1 MNTGIYAVLTASA
14 NTGIYAV
21 LAAFLLTAFF
31 CRLLIPSLIKF
42 KFGQQVR
49 EDGPKHHISK
59 TGTPTMG
66 GISFIIGFILAGLFF
81 GSQNPEA
88 VAIVVVTF
96 FFGLIGF
103 FDDFI
108 KIRKKRS
115 LGLRAYQKILCQLLV
130 SVGFLLYWRTL
141 DGFTSE
147 VLIPFGSSF
156 DLRAFFPVLVC
167 LVFISSA
174 NGANLTDGL
183 DGLASGV
190 TVIIALFFMAAAIM
204 FDSGITPAIGAM
216 VGGLLGFLLFNSHP
230 AKVYMG
236 DTGSL
241 ALGGFV
247 AAVSLVLGMPI
258 FLLIV
263 AIIYVIE
270 SLSVLIQVAYFKMTG
285 GKRFFK
291 MAPIHHSFELSGWKE
306 TKIVALF
313 MIVTSIAVFA
323 GFLAI

>member
-1 MNTGIYAVLTASA
+1 M

-21 LAAFLLTAFF
+21 LAAFVITAVT
-31 CRLLIPSLIKF
+31 CKLLIPALVKL
-42 KFGQQVR
+42 KAGQQVR
-49 EDGPKHHISK
+49 KDGPAHHLKK

-66 GISFIIGFILAGLFF
+66 GFSFIIGLVLAGLFF
-81 GSQNPEA
+81 GSESREV
-88 VAIVVVTF
+88 VAVVVATVS
-96 FFGLIGF
+96 FGLIGF
-103 FDDFI
+103 YDDMI
-108 KIRKKRS
+108 KIRKTRS
-115 LGLRAYQKILCQLLV
+115 LGLRAYQKILLQLLV
-130 SVGFLLYWRTL
+130 SAGFILYWRTL
-141 DGFTSE
+141 ESYTSE
-147 VLIPFGSSF
+147 VLIPFGSSI
-156 DLRAFFPVLVC
+156 DLGAFFPVLVC

-190 TVIIALFFMAAAIM
+190 TVVIALFFMAAAIM
-204 FDSGITPAIGAM
+204 LGSHITPAIGAM

-247 AAVSLVLGMPI
+247 AAVSLFLGMPI
-258 FLLIV
+258 FLIIV
-263 AIIYVIE
+263 AVIYVVE
-270 SLSVLIQVAYFKMTG
+270 SLSVIIQVAYFKLTK

-291 MAPIHHSFELSGWKE
+291 MAPIHHSFELSGWAE

-313 MIVTSIAVFA
+313 MIVTTIAAFV
-323 GFLAI
+323 GMLAL